1 MLAHVVTLAHRC
13 ELRLV
18 PGQRVEWDA
27 RVNLRPRAPILFTA
41 TPRRANSPRSDAGKA
56 ALYSIMFRVQPH
68 AAIPAHSHPDDR
80 SCFVVSG
87 VWLFGYGDKYDAAL
101 LKALPPG
108 SHYTEPAHVNHFAGT
123 QNQTTVV
130 ECTSMGPA
138 GTTFVDLGNDPRR

>member
-1 MLAHVVTLAHRC
+1 MQS
-13 ELRLV
+13 
-18 PGQRVEWDA
+18 GVESLIVYGDA
-27 RVNLRPRAPILFTA
+27 SKP
-41 TPRRANSPRSDAGKA
+41 

-87 VWLFGYGDKYDAAL
+87 IWLFGYGDKYDEAL

-123 QNQTTVV
+123 QDQVTVV
-130 ECTSMGPA
+130 ECTSVGPA
-138 GTTFVDLGNDPRR
+138 GTTFVDRSNDPRR